1 MILFGLS
8 VLFVLSVSAFVAQE
22 MRQDVS
28 ITFLILLIVFSGMT
42 YKRRVNNELKILK
55 SSMEVSFIYE
65 SMKIGGITHSAS
77 ARILLAGLCAI
88 DYGLPYKAT
97 DH

>member
-65 SMKIGGITHSAS
+65 PMKIGGITLQRFEDSPWYQSHQMDQT
-77 ARILLAGLCAI
+77 L
-88 DYGLPYKAT
+88 
-97 DH
+97 